1 MEAQLMKKM
10 VKYIDDGESVAL
22 VTVTSKL
29 GSGPRDTGSMMLVG
43 ASGELIDGTIGGGKV
58 EEQAK
63 MDAAEC
69 IRKNESAA
77 FKYEL
82 TLKDTEHS
90 LGMACG
96 GAVEIFVKVFSR
108 QDDLVVFGGGH
119 IALELSAFA
128 KTLNYRVTIIDH
140 RPEFISDD
148 RFPNVERKMA
158 MDDFMVEPFEMDS
171 NTSVVIVTHG
181 HSFDMEALKMVI
193 HSPARY
199 IGMIGSRS
207 KINFCFNQL
216 KNEGTEEELLATVH
230 APIGL
235 DVGGETPP
243 EIALAI
249 MGEIQAVK
257 YNRSGGFLSTKRRPP
272 NDAKSE

>member
-1 MEAQLMKKM
+1 MEAQLMKTMMKH
-10 VKYIDDGESVAL
+10 IDRGESVAL

-43 ASGELIDGTIGGGKV
+43 SSGELIDGTIGGGKV

-63 MDAAEC
+63 QDAAEC
-69 IRKNESAA
+69 IRRNESSA

-82 TLKDTEHS
+82 TLKETEHS

-96 GAVEIFVKVFSR
+96 GAVDIFVKVFSR
-108 QDDLVVFGGGH
+108 QDSLVVFGGGH

-128 KTLNYRVTIIDH
+128 KTLNYRVTIVDH
-140 RPEFISDD
+140 RPEYISDE
-148 RFPNVERKMA
+148 RYPNVERKLSMDEFMA
-158 MDDFMVEPFEMDS
+158 EPFEMDS
-171 NTSVVIVTHG
+171 QTSVVIVTHG
-181 HSFDMEALKMVI
+181 HSYDMEALKMVI
-193 HSPARY
+193 DTPARY

-207 KINFCFNQL
+207 KISFCFNQL
-216 KNEGTEEELLATVH
+216 QEEGISEELLKTVH
-230 APIGL
+230 APIGI
-235 DVGGETPP
+235 DIGGETPP

-257 YNRSGGFLSTKRRPP
+257 YNRTGGFLSKVRRPP
-272 NDAKSE
+272 SDTKSK

>member
-10 VKYIDDGESVAL
+10 LKYIDQGEAVAL

-29 GSGPRDTGSMMLVG
+29 GSSPRDTGSMMLVG
-43 ASGELIDGTIGGGKV
+43 SGGKLIDGTIGGGKV

-63 MDAAEC
+63 IDAAEC
-69 IRKNESAA
+69 IRKNESSA

-96 GAVEIFVKVFSR
+96 GAVEVFVKVFSK
-108 QDDLVVFGGGH
+108 QDRLVVFGGGH

-128 KTLNYRVTIIDH
+128 KALNYRVTIIDH
-140 RPEFISDD
+140 RPEYISDE
-148 RFPNVERKMA
+148 RFPDVERKMS
-158 MDDFMVEPFEMDS
+158 MDAFIDEPFDMDP

-181 HSFDMEALKMVI
+181 HSFDLEALRMVI
-193 HSPARY
+193 GSPARY

-207 KINFCFNQL
+207 KIGFCFKELQ
-216 KNEGTEEELLATVH
+216 NEGVSEDLLATVY
-230 APIGL
+230 APIGI
-235 DVGGETPP
+235 DIGGETPP

-249 MGEIQAVK
+249 LSEIQAVK
-257 YNRSGGFLSTKRRPP
+257 YNRSGGFLNTKRRPP
-272 NDAKSE
+272 SD

>member
-10 VKYIDDGESVAL
+10 LKYIDQGEAVAL

-29 GSGPRDTGSMMLVG
+29 GSGPRDTGSMMLVSVG
-43 ASGELIDGTIGGGKV
+43 GELIDGTIGGGKV

-63 MDAAEC
+63 HDAAEC
-69 IRKNESAA
+69 IRKNESSA

-82 TLKDTEHS
+82 TLKETEHS

-96 GAVEIFVKVFSR
+96 GAVEIFVKVFSE
-108 QDDLVVFGGGH
+108 QDKLVVFGGGH
-119 IALELSAFA
+119 IALDLSVFA
-128 KTLNYRVTIIDH
+128 KALNYRVTIIDH
-140 RPEFISDD
+140 RPDFISDE
-148 RFPNVERKMA
+148 RFPDVERKISMV
-158 MDDFMVEPFEMDS
+158 DFMAEPFDMDS

-181 HSFDMEALKMVI
+181 HSYDMEALKMVI
-193 HSPARY
+193 DSPARY

-207 KINFCFNQL
+207 KINFCFTQL
-216 KNEGTEEELLATVH
+216 QNEGVSEELLATVH
-230 APIGL
+230 APIGI
-235 DVGGETPP
+235 DIGGETPP

-257 YNRSGGFLSTKRRPP
+257 YNRSGGFLSKVRRPP
-272 NDAKSE
+272 NDRNSK